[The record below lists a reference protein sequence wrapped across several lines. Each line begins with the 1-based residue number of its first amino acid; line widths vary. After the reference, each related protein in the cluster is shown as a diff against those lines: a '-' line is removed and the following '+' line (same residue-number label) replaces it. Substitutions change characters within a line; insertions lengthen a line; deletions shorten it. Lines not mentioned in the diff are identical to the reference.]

1 MFYVR
6 VSAFADA
13 LVLMLSEG
21 LTDATYRFMFNLNS
35 TIMKK
40 SESIFLFCALICAF
54 GLTIMCAY
62 RAGQLG
68 DWVCKT
74 FTFVFALS
82 TVILGFVWRDSNK

>member
-21 LTDATYRFMFNLNS
+21 LTYTTYRFMFNLNS

-40 SESIFLFCALICAF
+40 LESIFLWGAFICALLLSVMCGVRFIQTADNSCLAF
-54 GLTIMCAY
+54 AI
-62 RAGQLG
+62 
-68 DWVCKT
+68 
-74 FTFVFALS
+74 VFALG
-82 TVILGFVWRDSNK
+82 VVVLGRIIHYKW

>member
-40 SESIFLFCALICAF
+40 LESIFLWGAFVCALLL
-54 GLTIMCAY
+54 GVMCGVRFIWTADAY
-62 RAGQLG
+62 CL
-68 DWVCKT
+68 
-74 FTFVFALS
+74 VFAIVFAIG
-82 TVILGFVWRDSNK
+82 TVVLGRCIHHKW